1 MPEIQCLSIFP
12 AILTLSRNVH
22 LPTYVGTDDGIS
34 GSIMLVPTGR
44 EYDGINRYQSQSSQ
58 ANG

>member
-1 MPEIQCLSIFP
+1 MSKIQQLPIFFV
-12 AILTLSRNVH
+12 ILTLSRSTDFNVH

-44 EYDGINRYQSQSSQ
+44 
-58 ANG
+58 A